1 MGLLRRIWQW
11 MTHVDDVDVDCC
23 RRGHR
28 FTEANTYRRP
38 DGRGR
43 ECRTCRRERSL
54 ARTINTPEYGHDSKE
69 G

>member
-1 MGLLRRIWQW
+1 MGLLRRIWEW

-54 ARTINTPEYGHDSKE
+54 ARKSNQPAMSGRIKE